1 VCSSDERRG
10 TKKKTQVDS
19 VLLYDSYGAFHFS
32 QAVLPQLIESAQ
44 ELNNNNNGR
53 SSSFLC
59 FSGATGALKGSAN
72 FAAFSPAKFALRG
85 IAQSLAREFGE
96 KGVHVSHVIIDG
108 MFFSFRFFLS
118 SESKRERVCQILMS
132 FFSSLFLSFKV

>member
-1 VCSSDERRG
+1 
-10 TKKKTQVDS
+10 
-19 VLLYDSYGAFHFS
+19 LLYYNSYGAFHFS

-44 ELNNNNNGR
+44 ELNNNNGR

-59 FSGATGALKGSAN
+59 FSGATGALKGSAK

-108 MFFSFRFFLS
+108 MYCSPPFFRV
-118 SESKRERVCQILMS
+118 KREFVK
-132 FFSSLFLSFKV
+132 F